1 MQFGIKHRVLL
12 LALVPTITISVLL
25 VTYFVNTRLQ
35 DLEEAFRAHGER
47 IALKLE
53 KELNDTSSDLRQIEN
68 LSEWLK
74 FELETKSIKLR
85 EYQILAKGI
94 LIFLFGL
101 SISALLAYRM
111 GRNLTRPILEI
122 GEVVNKIREGALNT
136 RTQVLSYPELKMLG
150 SGINAMAETLENAHN
165 ELQHKIN
172 QATLSLRRTL
182 ETIEVQ
188 NIELEMS
195 RRAAEHANKIKSEF
209 LADMSHEIRTPLNG
223 VVGFVNLLQKTE
235 LNQKQQE
242 YIRTIQKSAN
252 NLLAILNDILDFSKM
267 EAGKLRIEQSVMD
280 IRECIDEILNLL
292 LPHAQEK
299 NIALIPLIY
308 SDVPRQVLSDPL
320 RIKQIVTNLVSNAIK
335 FTERG
340 SVIVRVMLEN
350 ESFSQT
356 TLRVHV
362 TDTGIGLSPEEQ
374 KVLFHAF
381 NQTKTGA
388 THTLGGTGLGL
399 VISKKLVEQM
409 GGTIGVESEPQ
420 QGSTFWFTFQ
430 VESMPQ
436 AEFTAQ
442 VETTLEI
449 QPSLTP
455 TTTLSSFVSYLD
467 VLKPPITV
475 LAVDDNPENLKLI
488 RILLEN
494 MGIAVTTRDNGKA
507 AIVAVRQKTFDLILL
522 DIRMPNMNGV
532 EAAQII
538 RNVEA
543 EYHRKPTPIIALTAN
558 ALASEK
564 KSLFENGINDYL
576 TKPVGEIELKNMLE
590 KWIELETNACAI
602 DWTLGKKLAGG
613 KAELAQEFFEKL
625 REILPL
631 EKQRINQDYQKRNW
645 QALRDRVH
653 KLHGACCYCG
663 VPNLKSC
670 VQTLET
676 ATASCVPDIIKPHLE
691 AFNLAVDAVLT
702 AAENTTVHD
711 T

>member
-1 MQFGIKHRVLL
+1 MQFGIKYRVLL
-12 LALVPTITISVLL
+12 LSLVPTITISVLL

-35 DLEEAFRAHGER
+35 DLEDAFRAHGER

-53 KELNDTSSDLRQIEN
+53 KELNDTHSDLGQIEN
-68 LSEWLK
+68 LSGWLK
-74 FELETKSIKLR
+74 LELETKSIKLR
-85 EYQILAKGI
+85 EYQILAKAI

-111 GRNLTRPILEI
+111 GRNLSHPILEM
-122 GEVVNKIREGALNT
+122 GKVVNKIREGALNT
-136 RTQVLSYPELKMLG
+136 RTQVSSYPELKMLG

-235 LNQKQQE
+235 LNPKQQE

-267 EAGKLRIEQSVMD
+267 EAGKLRIERSIMD
-280 IRECIDEILNLL
+280 VRECIDEILNLL

-308 SDVPRQVLSDPL
+308 SDVPAQVLGDPL

-350 ESFSQT
+350 ESFPHT
-356 TLRVHV
+356 TLRVNV

-381 NQTKTGA
+381 NQTKSA
-388 THTLGGTGLGL
+388 HKSGGTGLGL

-430 VESMPQ
+430 VESTPQ
-436 AEFTAQ
+436 VEFTAQ
-442 VETTLEI
+442 VEPTLET
-449 QPSLTP
+449 QPALTSS
-455 TTTLSSFVSYLD
+455 TLSSFVPSLD
-467 VLKPPITV
+467 VLEPPVNV

-488 RILLEN
+488 RILLED
-494 MGIAVTTRDNGKA
+494 MGIEVTTTDNGKA

-522 DIRMPNMNGV
+522 DIRMPNMTGL
-532 EAAQII
+532 EAAHII

-558 ALASEK
+558 ALAAEK
-564 KSLFENGINDYL
+564 ESLFKNDINDYL
-576 TKPVGEIELKNMLE
+576 AKPIGEIELKNILK
-590 KWIELETNACAI
+590 KWIQSETNVCTI
-602 DWTLGKKLAGG
+602 DWALGKQLAGG
-613 KAELAQEFFEKL
+613 RVELAQEFFEKL

-631 EKQRINQDYQKRNW
+631 EKQRINDDYQKRNW
-645 QALRDRVH
+645 QAFSDRIH

-663 VPNLKSC
+663 VPELKSC
-670 VQTLET
+670 VQTLE
-676 ATASCVPDIIKPHLE
+676 AAAVSCFPDIIKPHLE

-702 AAENTTVHD
+702 ATENTTIHD

>member
-1 MQFGIKHRVLL
+1 MLL
-12 LALVPTITISVLL
+12 LSLVPTITISVLL

-35 DLEEAFRAHGER
+35 DLEDAFRAHGER

-53 KELNDTSSDLRQIEN
+53 KELNDTHSDLGQIEN
-68 LSEWLK
+68 LSGWLK
-74 FELETKSIKLR
+74 LELETKSIKLR
-85 EYQILAKGI
+85 EYQILAKAI

-111 GRNLTRPILEI
+111 GRNLSHPILEM
-122 GEVVNKIREGALNT
+122 GKVVNKIREGALNT
-136 RTQVLSYPELKMLG
+136 RTQVSSYPELKMLG

-235 LNQKQQE
+235 LNPKQQE

-267 EAGKLRIEQSVMD
+267 EAGKLRIERSIMD
-280 IRECIDEILNLL
+280 VRECIDEILNLL

-308 SDVPRQVLSDPL
+308 SDVPAQVLGDPL

-350 ESFSQT
+350 ESFPHT
-356 TLRVHV
+356 TLRVNV

-381 NQTKTGA
+381 NQTKSA
-388 THTLGGTGLGL
+388 HKSGGTGLGL

-430 VESMPQ
+430 VESTPQ
-436 AEFTAQ
+436 VEFTAQ
-442 VETTLEI
+442 VEPTLET
-449 QPSLTP
+449 QPALTSS
-455 TTTLSSFVSYLD
+455 TLSSFVPSLD
-467 VLKPPITV
+467 VLEPPVNV

-488 RILLEN
+488 RILLED
-494 MGIAVTTRDNGKA
+494 MGIEVTTTDNGKA

-522 DIRMPNMNGV
+522 DIRMPNMTGL
-532 EAAQII
+532 EAAHII

-558 ALASEK
+558 ALAAEK
-564 KSLFENGINDYL
+564 ESLFKNDINDYL
-576 TKPVGEIELKNMLE
+576 AKPIGEIELKNILK
-590 KWIELETNACAI
+590 KWIQSETNVCTI
-602 DWTLGKKLAGG
+602 DWALGKQLAGG
-613 KAELAQEFFEKL
+613 RVELAQEFFEKL

-631 EKQRINQDYQKRNW
+631 EKQRINDDYQKRNW
-645 QALRDRVH
+645 QAFSDRIH

-663 VPNLKSC
+663 VPELKSC
-670 VQTLET
+670 VQTLE
-676 ATASCVPDIIKPHLE
+676 
-691 AFNLAVDAVLT
+691 
-702 AAENTTVHD
+702 AAA
-711 T
+711 

>member
-1 MQFGIKHRVLL
+1 
-12 LALVPTITISVLL
+12 
-25 VTYFVNTRLQ
+25 
-35 DLEEAFRAHGER
+35 
-47 IALKLE
+47 
-53 KELNDTSSDLRQIEN
+53 
-68 LSEWLK
+68 
-74 FELETKSIKLR
+74 
-85 EYQILAKGI
+85 
-94 LIFLFGL
+94 
-101 SISALLAYRM
+101 
-111 GRNLTRPILEI
+111 
-122 GEVVNKIREGALNT
+122 
-136 RTQVLSYPELKMLG
+136 
-150 SGINAMAETLENAHN
+150 
-165 ELQHKIN
+165 
-172 QATLSLRRTL
+172 
-182 ETIEVQ
+182 
-188 NIELEMS
+188 
-195 RRAAEHANKIKSEF
+195 HANKIKSEF

-235 LNQKQQE
+235 LNPKQQE

-267 EAGKLRIEQSVMD
+267 EAGKLRIERSIMD
-280 IRECIDEILNLL
+280 VRECIDEILNLL

-308 SDVPRQVLSDPL
+308 SDVPAQVLGDPL

-350 ESFSQT
+350 ESFPHT
-356 TLRVHV
+356 TLRVNV

-381 NQTKTGA
+381 NQTKSA
-388 THTLGGTGLGL
+388 HKSGGTGLGL

-430 VESMPQ
+430 VESTPQ
-436 AEFTAQ
+436 VEFTAQ
-442 VETTLEI
+442 VEPTLET
-449 QPSLTP
+449 QPALTSS
-455 TTTLSSFVSYLD
+455 TLSSFVPSLD
-467 VLKPPITV
+467 VLEPPVNV

-488 RILLEN
+488 RILLED
-494 MGIAVTTRDNGKA
+494 MGIEVTTTDNGKA

-522 DIRMPNMNGV
+522 DIRMPNMTGL
-532 EAAQII
+532 EAAHII

-558 ALASEK
+558 ALAAEK
-564 KSLFENGINDYL
+564 ESLFKNDINDYL
-576 TKPVGEIELKNMLE
+576 AKPIGEIELKNILK
-590 KWIELETNACAI
+590 KWIQSETNVCTI
-602 DWTLGKKLAGG
+602 DWALGKQLAGG
-613 KAELAQEFFEKL
+613 RVELAQEFFEKL

-631 EKQRINQDYQKRNW
+631 EKQRINDDYQKRNW
-645 QALRDRVH
+645 QAFSDRIH

-663 VPNLKSC
+663 VPELKSC
-670 VQTLET
+670 VQTLE
-676 ATASCVPDIIKPHLE
+676 AAAVSCFPDIIKPHLE

-702 AAENTTVHD
+702 ATENTTIHD

>member
-1 MQFGIKHRVLL
+1 MQFGIKYRVLL
-12 LALVPTITISVLL
+12 LSLVPTITISVLL

-35 DLEEAFRAHGER
+35 DLEDAFRAHGER

-53 KELNDTSSDLRQIEN
+53 KELNDTHSDLGQIEN
-68 LSEWLK
+68 LSGWLK
-74 FELETKSIKLR
+74 LELETKSIKLR
-85 EYQILAKGI
+85 EYQILAKAI

-111 GRNLTRPILEI
+111 GRNLSHPILEM
-122 GEVVNKIREGALNT
+122 GKVVNKIREGALNT
-136 RTQVLSYPELKMLG
+136 RTQVSSYPELKMLG

-235 LNQKQQE
+235 LNPKQQE

-267 EAGKLRIEQSVMD
+267 EAGKLRIERSIMD
-280 IRECIDEILNLL
+280 VRECIDEILNLL

-308 SDVPRQVLSDPL
+308 SDVPAQVLGDPL

-350 ESFSQT
+350 ESFPHT
-356 TLRVHV
+356 TLRVNV

-381 NQTKTGA
+381 NQTKSA
-388 THTLGGTGLGL
+388 HKSGGTGLGL

-430 VESMPQ
+430 VESTPQ
-436 AEFTAQ
+436 VEFTAQ
-442 VETTLEI
+442 VEPTLET
-449 QPSLTP
+449 QPALTSS
-455 TTTLSSFVSYLD
+455 TLSSFVPSLD
-467 VLKPPITV
+467 VLEPPVNV

-488 RILLEN
+488 RILLED
-494 MGIAVTTRDNGKA
+494 MGIEVTTTDNGKA

-522 DIRMPNMNGV
+522 DIRMPNMTGL
-532 EAAQII
+532 EAAHII

-558 ALASEK
+558 ALAAEK
-564 KSLFENGINDYL
+564 ESLFKNDINDYL
-576 TKPVGEIELKNMLE
+576 AKPIGEIELKNILK
-590 KWIELETNACAI
+590 KWIQSETNVCTI
-602 DWTLGKKLAGG
+602 DWALGKQLAGG
-613 KAELAQEFFEKL
+613 RVELAQEFFEKL

-631 EKQRINQDYQKRNW
+631 EKQRINDDYQKRNW
-645 QALRDRVH
+645 QAFSDRIH

-663 VPNLKSC
+663 VPELKSC
-670 VQTLET
+670 VQTLE
-676 ATASCVPDIIKPHLE
+676 AAAVSCLPDIIKPHLE

-702 AAENTTVHD
+702 ATENTTTHD

>member
-53 KELNDTSSDLRQIEN
+53 KELNDTYSDLSQIEN
-68 LSEWLK
+68 LSGWLK
-74 FELETKSIKLR
+74 LELETKSIKLR
-85 EYQILAKGI
+85 EYQILAKAI

-111 GRNLTRPILEI
+111 GRNLTHPILEI

-136 RTQVLSYPELKMLG
+136 RTQVSSYPELKMLG

-267 EAGKLRIEQSVMD
+267 EAGKLRIEQSMMD

-308 SDVPRQVLSDPL
+308 SDVPTQVLSDPL
-320 RIKQIVTNLVSNAIK
+320 RLKQIVTNLVSNAIK

-350 ESFSQT
+350 ESFSHT
-356 TLRVHV
+356 TIRVHV

-388 THTLGGTGLGL
+388 THKLGGTGLGL

-420 QGSTFWFTFQ
+420 KGSTFWFTFQ
-430 VESMPQ
+430 VESTPQ
-436 AEFTAQ
+436 VEFTPQ
-442 VETTLEI
+442 VE
-449 QPSLTP
+449 P
-455 TTTLSSFVSYLD
+455 
-467 VLKPPITV
+467 
-475 LAVDDNPENLKLI
+475 
-488 RILLEN
+488 
-494 MGIAVTTRDNGKA
+494 
-507 AIVAVRQKTFDLILL
+507 
-522 DIRMPNMNGV
+522 
-532 EAAQII
+532 
-538 RNVEA
+538 
-543 EYHRKPTPIIALTAN
+543 
-558 ALASEK
+558 
-564 KSLFENGINDYL
+564 
-576 TKPVGEIELKNMLE
+576 
-590 KWIELETNACAI
+590 
-602 DWTLGKKLAGG
+602 
-613 KAELAQEFFEKL
+613 
-625 REILPL
+625 
-631 EKQRINQDYQKRNW
+631 
-645 QALRDRVH
+645 
-653 KLHGACCYCG
+653 
-663 VPNLKSC
+663 
-670 VQTLET
+670 TLET
-676 ATASCVPDIIKPHLE
+676 QP
-691 AFNLAVDAVLT
+691 
-702 AAENTTVHD
+702 
-711 T
+711 

>member
-1 MQFGIKHRVLL
+1 MQFGIKYRVLL
-12 LALVPTITISVLL
+12 LSLVPTITISVLL

-35 DLEEAFRAHGER
+35 DLEDAFRAHGER

-53 KELNDTSSDLRQIEN
+53 KELNDTHSDLGQIEN
-68 LSEWLK
+68 LSGWLK
-74 FELETKSIKLR
+74 LELETKSIKLR
-85 EYQILAKGI
+85 EYQILAKAI

-111 GRNLTRPILEI
+111 GRNLSHPILEM
-122 GEVVNKIREGALNT
+122 GKVVNKIREGALNT
-136 RTQVLSYPELKMLG
+136 RTQVSSYPELKMLG

-235 LNQKQQE
+235 LNPKQQE

-267 EAGKLRIEQSVMD
+267 EAGKLRIERSIMD
-280 IRECIDEILNLL
+280 VRECIDEILNLL

-308 SDVPRQVLSDPL
+308 SDVPAQVLGDPL

-350 ESFSQT
+350 ESFPHT
-356 TLRVHV
+356 TLRVNV

-381 NQTKTGA
+381 NQTKSA
-388 THTLGGTGLGL
+388 HKSGGTGLGL

-430 VESMPQ
+430 VESTPQ
-436 AEFTAQ
+436 VEFTAQ
-442 VETTLEI
+442 VEPTLET
-449 QPSLTP
+449 QPALTSS
-455 TTTLSSFVSYLD
+455 TLSSFVPSLD
-467 VLKPPITV
+467 VLEPPVNV

-488 RILLEN
+488 RILLED
-494 MGIAVTTRDNGKA
+494 MGIEVTTTDNGKA

-522 DIRMPNMNGV
+522 DIRMPNMTGL
-532 EAAQII
+532 EAAHII

-558 ALASEK
+558 ALAAEK
-564 KSLFENGINDYL
+564 ESLFKNDINDYL
-576 TKPVGEIELKNMLE
+576 AKPIGEIELKNILK
-590 KWIELETNACAI
+590 KWIQSETNVCTI
-602 DWTLGKKLAGG
+602 DWALGKQLAGG
-613 KAELAQEFFEKL
+613 RVELAQEFFEKL

-631 EKQRINQDYQKRNW
+631 EKQRINDDYQKRNW
-645 QALRDRVH
+645 QAFSDRIH

-663 VPNLKSC
+663 VPELKSC
-670 VQTLET
+670 VQTLE
-676 ATASCVPDIIKPHLE
+676 AAAVSCLPDIIKPHLE

-702 AAENTTVHD
+702 ATENTTIHD